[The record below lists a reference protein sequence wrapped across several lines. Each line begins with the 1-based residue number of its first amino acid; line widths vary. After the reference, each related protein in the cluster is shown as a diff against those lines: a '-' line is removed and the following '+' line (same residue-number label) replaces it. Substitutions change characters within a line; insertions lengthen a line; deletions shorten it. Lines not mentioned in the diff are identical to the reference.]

1 MGERALSAF
10 GFVVPDMDE
19 HDLVEVCAP
28 RDGCFIDDE
37 FYSGVALQ
45 TLRIVSIPHAHE
57 RIAKAARELQCAG
70 LCGRHAFDD
79 MGFGV
84 HAFHIE
90 RNVRCEF
97 VARVVGHGGRA
108 SAGVALRC
116 VFRFLRKGYEGH
128 EAGGGATARAAP

>member
-1 MGERALSAF
+1 MGEGALPVF
-10 GFVVPDMDE
+10 GFVVPDTDE

-37 FYSGVALQ
+37 FDGGVAVQ
-45 TLRIVSIPHAHE
+45 TLYVVSIPHAHE
-57 RIAKAARELQCAG
+57 RIAKAAREFQCAG

-90 RNVRCEF
+90 RNIWREL
-97 VARVVGHGGRA
+97 VARVVGHGGLA
-108 SAGVALRC
+108 SAGVALR
-116 VFRFLRKGYEGH
+116 VPLSAERLRG
-128 EAGGGATARAAP
+128 P